1 MKTIIINIIAIVL
14 LSFNGFAQSGN
25 NFTVPL
31 SDPAKRGKLKVDIN
45 YGSITIKGTAR
56 KDVLVSYSSA
66 KDDGNATSKD
76 GLKRIGGGGLDLEAS
91 ELNNNVIIE
100 SSSWSV
106 KTDLEIEI
114 PSGMDVVAS
123 TYNDGD
129 ILVTN
134 VQGSLE
140 LENYNGEIKATN
152 ISGSVIASTYNGEVK
167 VAFDK
172 VTENTP
178 MSFSTF
184 NGDVDLTF
192 PATYKATFKMKTE
205 QGEIFTGFEMNIT
218 SSAPVQKKDTKSGA
232 FKLVID
238 EWKKGD
244 INGGGPEITLK
255 NYNGDIYIRKK

>member
-1 MKTIIINIIAIVL
+1 MKQFLFNILLLNL
-14 LSFNGFAQSGN
+14 LSIYCMAQDGN

-31 SDPAKRGKLKVDIN
+31 SDPTKRGKLKVDIH
-45 YGSITIKGTAR
+45 YGAVTIKGTAR
-56 KDVLVSYSSA
+56 KDVFVKYSSA
-66 KDDGNATSKD
+66 KDDGSATSKD

-91 ELNNNVIIE
+91 EVTNNVIIQ

-129 ILVTN
+129 ILIMN

-140 LENYNGEIKATN
+140 LENYNGEITASN

-167 VAFDK
+167 ATFDK

-178 MSFSTF
+178 MSFSTY
-184 NGDVDLTF
+184 NGDIDLTF
-192 PATYKATFKMKTE
+192 PAASKATFKMKTE

-218 SSAPVQKKDTKSGA
+218 SSAPVQKRVTKSGA
-232 FKLVID
+232 FKLIID

-244 INGGGPEITLK
+244 INGGGPEITIK
-255 NYNGDIYIRKK
+255 NYNGDVYIRKK